1 MDKEE
6 YVFNVFGKVA
16 EGYDRA
22 NLRISL
28 GRHLLWKEE
37 GAKMLEAS
45 LPRGGKLLDIC
56 CGTGDMT
63 ELMLR
68 RRVFWGVQCGCYIL
82 TTIPGTL
89 LAFL

>member
-1 MDKEE
+1 MDKEK

-45 LPRGGKLLDIC
+45 LPRGESSW
-56 CGTGDMT
+56 T
-63 ELMLR
+63 
-68 RRVFWGVQCGCYIL
+68 YAAA
-82 TTIPGTL
+82 PGI
-89 LAFL
+89 

>member
-1 MDKEE
+1 MDKEK

-37 GAKMLEAS
+37 GRRCWRPLC
-45 LPRGGKLLDIC
+45 PGGESSW
-56 CGTGDMT
+56 T
-63 ELMLR
+63 
-68 RRVFWGVQCGCYIL
+68 YAAA
-82 TTIPGTL
+82 PGI
-89 LAFL
+89 

>member
-68 RRVFWGVQCGCYIL
+68 RRGDISVTALDFSPEML
-82 TTIPGTL
+82 NN
-89 LAFL
+89 AEKNKH